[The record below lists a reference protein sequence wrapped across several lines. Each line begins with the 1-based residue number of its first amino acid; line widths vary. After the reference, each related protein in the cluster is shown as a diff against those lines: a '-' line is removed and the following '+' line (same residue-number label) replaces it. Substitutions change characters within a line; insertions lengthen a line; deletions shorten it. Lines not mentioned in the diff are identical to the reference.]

1 MTARV
6 SPFRAA
12 ASSEA
17 MLSGQKPPFRLLV
30 RALHA
35 ADRTRCAHIRFAV
48 SEAFVV
54 SAAAPAEQGLSGSCA
69 VRMNGRVCWGFLFP
83 LAFPL
88 ARCPS
93 GGRSSLWLCEP
104 QGRALAA
111 PLPRAKSHVAL
122 SHGDSHLLVAG
133 APDGHF

>member
-1 MTARV
+1 MTACV
-6 SPFRAA
+6 SPPRAA

-54 SAAAPAEQGLSGSCA
+54 SAAAPAEEGLSDSCL
-69 VRMNGRVCWGFLFP
+69 VRVNERVCGVCYS
-83 LAFPL
+83 L

-93 GGRSSLWLCEP
+93 GGRSSLWLCE
-104 QGRALAA
+104 
-111 PLPRAKSHVAL
+111 S
-122 SHGDSHLLVAG
+122 
-133 APDGHF
+133 